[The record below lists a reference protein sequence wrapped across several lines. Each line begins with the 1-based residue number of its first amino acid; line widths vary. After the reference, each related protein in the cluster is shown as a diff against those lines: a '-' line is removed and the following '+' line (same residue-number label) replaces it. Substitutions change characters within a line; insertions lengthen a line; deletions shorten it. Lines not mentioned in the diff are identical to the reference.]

1 MRAARTTPITMK
13 IACVCQRNPTPTASR
28 PAAKPMQRRHLQLL
42 RHPVHRHVHQALEA
56 RRRGDHR
63 TNRRLLR
70 RPLQH
75 RSTMDG
81 RAHRRGIPVL
91 GQRHL
96 PQPGGPELTC
106 SRPAVRAAYQLRHLP
121 AQQEVPAIADT
132 RRPDRTLATSHLL
145 AAAPHPPRRHWPPAR
160 EHLNI
165 NGGAARVTTR
175 STGPMGWL
183 CDSVAV
189 TAAVSDRLAEQDL
202 VCRER
207 SPGDGRGQNAVLT
220 DRGLQRLRQA

>member
-1 MRAARTTPITMK
+1 M
-13 IACVCQRNPTPTASR
+13 
-28 PAAKPMQRRHLQLL
+28 
-42 RHPVHRHVHQALEA
+42 
-56 RRRGDHR
+56 
-63 TNRRLLR
+63 
-70 RPLQH
+70 
-75 RSTMDG
+75 
-81 RAHRRGIPVL
+81 
-91 GQRHL
+91 
-96 PQPGGPELTC
+96 
-106 SRPAVRAAYQLRHLP
+106 
-121 AQQEVPAIADT
+121 
-132 RRPDRTLATSHLL
+132 
-145 AAAPHPPRRHWPPAR
+145 
-160 EHLNI
+160 NI